1 MRIRSLQRRLAL
13 IILGV
18 GMIAI
23 LLDSGL
29 IGTLLARNLVDSN
42 GADLAARA
50 VALSSC
56 CAGATPEGTRALTLR
71 AAMAAA
77 VGSAPRQFVL
87 LVDLSNRP
95 IGGSALPPR
104 LARALHVAVQA
115 HRIPRRGRWS
125 VVGELIVSQ
134 APLTQDGRPIGRLVL
149 VEDVL
154 GVQRRKD
161 SVIFIVLVAG
171 LIALAVAALAGLYAA
186 RAITRPIRAVTSA
199 ARAIAAGQ
207 LDRRVPP
214 AGPDET
220 VDLAHAFNAMVE
232 EVLRQ
237 RRMER
242 DLLANV
248 SHELAAPLGTIL
260 AYAEALAE
268 DVLDDPAQRHRALAS
283 IAAEASRL
291 GALAGDLVDLA
302 LLESGQATLSLEAV
316 SPAAMLA
323 ELAARMGPLTREKG
337 IALSVE
343 APIDLPTLVTD
354 RARLEGVLLNLIG
367 NALAQTPAGGRITLI
382 ADGQSASVHAT
393 RGSGMVLPS
402 ASRTLPGWIAL
413 RVRDTG
419 GGIAP
424 EDLPRI
430 FERFYRGDKSRD
442 RRAGRR
448 GGVGLGLAICR
459 QTIGALGG
467 VIGAESAGPGLGSTF
482 TIRLPLSPSLAGLA
496 TDG

>member
-29 IGTLLARNLVDSN
+29 IGTLLARNLVYSN

-50 VALSSC
+50 VALSTC
-56 CAGATPEGTRALTLR
+56 CAGATPEETRALTLR
-71 AAMAAA
+71 AATAAA
-77 VGSAPRQFVL
+77 VGSAPRQFALV
-87 LVDLSNRP
+87 VDLSNRP
-95 IGGSALPPR
+95 IGGSTLPPR
-104 LARALHVAVQA
+104 LARALRLAAQA
-115 HRIPRRGRWS
+115 HRIPRRGHWS

-154 GVQRRKD
+154 GVQRIKD

-186 RAITRPIRAVTSA
+186 RAVTRPIRAVTSA

-214 AGPDET
+214 TGPDET
-220 VDLAHAFNAMVE
+220 VDLAYAFNAMVE

-237 RRMER
+237 RRLER

-291 GALAGDLVDLA
+291 GTLAGDLVDMA
-302 LLESGQATLSLEAV
+302 LLESGQATLAREEVL
-316 SPAAMLA
+316 PAALLA
-323 ELAARMGPLTREKG
+323 ELAVRMGPLARDRN

-343 APIDLPTLVTD
+343 ADPDLPALLTD

-367 NALAQTPAGGRITLI
+367 NALAHTPAGGRITLI
-382 ADGQSASVHAT
+382 ADGQSASRLPADPFAT
-393 RGSGMVLPS
+393 ASPLP
-402 ASRTLPGWIAL
+402 ASRTLPGWLAL
-413 RVRDTG
+413 CVRDTG
-419 GGIAP
+419 SGIAP
-424 EDLPRI
+424 ADLPRV

-448 GGVGLGLAICR
+448 GGAGLGLAICR

-482 TIRLPLSPSLAGLA
+482 TIRLPLSPPPGPA
-496 TDG
+496 TGR